1 MRNDCFC
8 GFLSSAMIIFT
19 NAQNIQVQTHCNAS
33 LQLIT
38 KLLNNMPIKDAGK
51 KYMKVTA
58 KNTERNRQVRGAYR
72 SAIKNLEQAVADKD
86 TKKID
91 EYLKLSQKTLDK
103 AVQKGVIK
111 KNTAARK
118 KSRLNKMVVAAKK

>member
-1 MRNDCFC
+1 
-8 GFLSSAMIIFT
+8 
-19 NAQNIQVQTHCNAS
+19 
-33 LQLIT
+33 
-38 KLLNNMPIKDAGK
+38 MPIKDAGK

-58 KNTERNRQVRGAYR
+58 KNTAKNRKIRGAYR
-72 SAIKNLEQAVADKD
+72 AAIKNLEKAVTNKD
-86 TKKID
+86 SKKID

-118 KSRLNKMVVAAKK
+118 KSRLNKMVVKSKK